1 MSQEMSPNQ
10 WADFWYYN
18 NGVNVIPAHN
28 LTKKP
33 KVPWKEWQ
41 TVPILEELFK
51 EWKEKGMFE
60 QGIAIVCGQ
69 VFRGENKGLWINGID
84 CDNKAGTEAM
94 CPSGIAET
102 AKRTLVEQHANP
114 DKCHI
119 LFLTR
124 VPLKNRAINPDS
136 EKQIEVKSMGKHLLY
151 CSGCKHKDGS
161 LIDIVGTETILLVEN
176 HQALENR
183 LDKELGITITLKTK
197 SAKVTDEQLSKLNTG
212 DNRQVVILRKL
223 GQYFADVPQ
232 EETTEE
238 DCINKSISLNSK
250 LGTPYDNISKVEK
263 IGVDFYKLRMN
274 DEPVKKKHGKS
285 EEVTTTYEILE
296 KEPEKLRA
304 ITIDKDDNA
313 FILVYLYS
321 SKTEKGIVDN
331 DHHYGYF
338 VKNGVDGKDIIKI
351 DDKSLTEKYSVSKLF
366 LEFELLAGRWKY
378 ADIKSW
384 LASDTKVNPKKLFE
398 NLLAQERK
406 YFENQYDSDYYFQA
420 CWKAHT
426 YFYPLF
432 EYTPYNDLVG
442 MKGTG
447 KSQREDLLEWTCYNG
462 MKSGDSTVSAIFR
475 TVQGTGGT
483 IILDEAENLKG
494 GKDDKLEL
502 ESLLRNG
509 FQKGGKVSRSK
520 EQNKT
525 FVPET
530 FSVYSPKV
538 IGHIHAVDNTLADRC
553 ISTEL
558 LRSTDKRILSVSPD
572 ESKDSIIYQNR
583 ENLYR
588 LFLDYAVE
596 VRSLIPEA
604 REIIKSSAGREMDL
618 WTSQV
623 TMALFF
629 EKHGVV
635 GLVDKIKAKL
645 KIISQNKQNADR
657 EDNIDFKILDIL
669 DQNIEK
675 IPRYT
680 KEVYDFI
687 NEKMQEE
694 HNAEALRPIDI
705 NSSLKRCGFHQG
717 IRDHKAI
724 PWIDIN
730 ADNIQR
736 QKERL
741 GLVEPTQ
748 STLGDTDSSNDS
760 VDNVGNVA

>member
-1 MSQEMSPNQ
+1 MSQKMSPNQ
-10 WADFWYYN
+10 WADFWYHLK
-18 NGVNVIPAHN
+18 GVNVIPTHN

-33 KVPWKEWQ
+33 KVAWKEWQ
-41 TVPILEELFK
+41 TVPIPLEIFN
-51 EWKEKGMFE
+51 EWKEQGMFE

-69 VFRGENKGLWINGID
+69 VFRGENKGLWLNGLD
-84 CDNKAGTEAM
+84 CDNRAGTMAL
-94 CPSGIAET
+94 CPYGVEEKS
-102 AKRTLVEQHANP
+102 RHTLVEQHSNP

-119 LFLTR
+119 LFFTR
-124 VPLKNRAINPDS
+124 EPMKNRAINPNSDF
-136 EKQIEVKSMGKHLLY
+136 QIEVKSMGKNLLY
-151 CSGCKHKDGS
+151 CSGCLHKDGT
-161 LIDIVGTETILLVEN
+161 LIDIVGTETIQLVEDK
-176 HQALENR
+176 AGMENK
-183 LDKELGITITLKTK
+183 LDCILGVSVKTT
-197 SAKVTDEQLSKLNTG
+197 SAKITQSELSELNEG
-212 DNRQVVILRKL
+212 DNRQIVILSKL

-232 EETTEE
+232 DATTEE
-238 DCINKSISLNSK
+238 DCINKAFSLNSK
-250 LGTPYDNISKVEK
+250 LGTPYDEARAVK
-263 IGVDFYKLRMN
+263 IGADFYKMRMN
-274 DEPVKKKHGKS
+274 DEPVKKKNGQS
-285 EEVTTTYEILE
+285 EEVTVRYGILE

-304 ITIDKDDNA
+304 ITIDKDDNT

-321 SKTEKGIVDN
+321 YKEEKGIRDN

-338 VKNGVDGKDIIKI
+338 VKNGVDGKEIIKI
-351 DDKSLTEKYSVSKLF
+351 DDKALTEKYSVSKLF
-366 LEFELLAGRWKY
+366 PEFELLAGRWKY
-378 ADIKSW
+378 SDIQSW

-398 NLLAQERK
+398 NMLAQERK

-420 CWKAHT
+420 CWKSHT

-447 KSQREDLLEWTCYNG
+447 KSQRQDLLEWTCYNG

-483 IILDEAENLKG
+483 IILDESENLKG

-520 EQNKT
+520 EQNKS

-538 IGHIHAVDNTLADRC
+538 IGHINGVDNVLGDRC

-558 LRSTDKRILSVSPD
+558 LKSTNEKILSVSPD
-572 ESKDSIIYQNR
+572 ENKDSIIYQNR

-604 REIIKSSAGREMDL
+604 RELIKSSAGREMDL
-618 WTSQV
+618 WTPVV

-629 EKHGVV
+629 EKHGVENV
-635 GLVDKIKAKL
+635 IDKIKSKL

-657 EDNIDFKILDIL
+657 EDNVDFKILDIL
-669 DQNIEK
+669 DQHVEEC
-675 IPRYT
+675 PRYT
-680 KEVYDFI
+680 QEVYKFI
-687 NEKMQEE
+687 NEKMIELFSVE
-694 HNAEALRPIDI
+694 PLRPIDVK
-705 NSSLKRCGFHQG
+705 NSLKRLGFHQAVH
-717 IRDHKAI
+717 DSKAI

-748 STLGDTDSSNDS
+748 STLGDTDSSNNNSDS
-760 VDNVGNVA
+760 VDNVGNVV

>member
-1 MSQEMSPNQ
+1 MSPNQ

-18 NGVNVIPAHN
+18 NGVNTIPAHN

-33 KVPWKEWQ
+33 KVAWKEWQ
-41 TVPILEELFK
+41 TVPIPDELFK

-94 CPSGIAET
+94 CPSGVEET

-124 VPLKNRAINPDS
+124 EPLKNRAINPNS
-136 EKQIEVKSMGKHLLY
+136 EYQIEVKSMGKHLLY

-161 LIDIVGTETILLVEN
+161 LIDIVGTETIQLEEN
-176 HQALENR
+176 KSGIENK
-183 LDKELGITITLKTK
+183 LDSILGLSVKTT

-212 DNRQVVILRKL
+212 DNRQDTIFRKL
-223 GQYFADVPQ
+223 GQFFVDVPQ

-238 DCINKSISLNSK
+238 DCINKSNQLNSK
-250 LGTPYDNISKVEK
+250 LGTPYDQARAVT
-263 IGVDFYKLRMN
+263 IGKDFYKMRMS
-274 DEPVKKKHGKS
+274 DEPVKKKHGQS
-285 EEVTTTYEILE
+285 EEVTARYGILE

-304 ITIDKDDNA
+304 ITIDKDDNT

-321 SKTEKGIVDN
+321 YKEENGIRDN

-366 LEFELLAGRWKY
+366 PEFELLAGRWKY
-378 ADIKSW
+378 SDIQSW
-384 LASDTKVNPKKLFE
+384 LASDTKVNPKELFE
-398 NLLAQERK
+398 NLLKTERR

-420 CWKAHT
+420 CWTAHT

-432 EYTPYNDLVG
+432 DYTPYNDLVG
-442 MKGTG
+442 MKGSG
-447 KSQREDLLEWTCYNG
+447 KSQRQDLLEWTCYNG
-462 MKSGDSTVSAIFR
+462 MKSGDATVSSIFR

-538 IGHIHAVDNTLADRC
+538 VGHIHAVDNTLADRC
-553 ISTEL
+553 IENAILKSTNKKVLEQ
-558 LRSTDKRILSVSPD
+558 SPD
-572 ESKDSIIYQNR
+572 ESKDSLIYQNR

-604 REIIKSSAGREMDL
+604 RELIKKTAGRTMDL

-629 EKHGVV
+629 EKHGVENAV
-635 GLVDKIKAKL
+635 SKIKAKL

-657 EDNIDFKILDIL
+657 EESIEFKLIEIL
-669 DQNIEK
+669 DQHVEEV
-675 IPRYT
+675 PRYT
-680 KEVYDFI
+680 KELYVFI
-687 NEKMQEE
+687 NEKIVELYSIE
-694 HNAEALRPIDI
+694 PLRPIDI
-705 NSSLKRCGFHQG
+705 KSALLRCGFHQG
-717 IRDHKAI
+717 VHDNKAV
-724 PWIDIN
+724 PWIDITPS
-730 ADNIQR
+730 NILR

-748 STLGDTDSSNDS
+748 STLGDTKSSNNNADS
-760 VDNVGNVA
+760 VDNVGSVA